1 MKRII
6 LLLSILFING
16 LYATNIDELFVKS
29 GNAIDRFMAIPEE
42 SIPPQ
47 LFRKCSAIAIVPGMI
62 RGGFILGAR
71 YGHGVVFFK
80 NGKDWSNPI
89 FIKMYGGSIG
99 WQMGLES
106 IDVVLFFMKKGI
118 ISDLINGKITLGV
131 DLSVAVGPVGRSA
144 LAGTDIKL
152 ESEVYSYS
160 RSRGAF
166 IGVALAGSSLE
177 PDDDYNEEFYQTI
190 YIKLDDIF
198 RKRFDNQYLQILKS
212 KLREY
217 SNW

>member
-1 MKRII
+1 MKRLVVM
-6 LLLSILFING
+6 LLFFWSGLF
-16 LYATNIDELFVKS
+16 ANIDELLVKS

-47 LFRKCSAIAIVPGMI
+47 LFKKCSAIAIVPGMI

-80 NGKDWSNPI
+80 NGNDWSNPI

-99 WQMGLES
+99 WQIGLES
-106 IDVVLFFMKKGI
+106 IDIVLFFMKKDI
-118 ISDLINGKITLGV
+118 FSDIVNGKITLGV

-152 ESEVYSYS
+152 ESQVYSYS
-160 RSRGAF
+160 RSKGAF
-166 IGVALAGSSLE
+166 VGVALAGSSIE
-177 PDDDYNEEFYQTI
+177 PDSDYNEEFYQTT
-190 YIKLDDIF
+190 YIKLQDIF
-198 RKRFDNQYLQILKS
+198 QRKFDNQYLQILKS

>member
-6 LLLSILFING
+6 VLLFVLLSG
-16 LYATNIDELFVKS
+16 LYATKIDELLVKS
-29 GNAIDRFMAIPEE
+29 GNTIDRFMAIPEE

-80 NGKDWSNPI
+80 NGNDWSNPI

-99 WQMGLES
+99 WQIGLES
-106 IDVVLFFMKKGI
+106 IDIVLFFMKKDI
-118 ISDLINGKITLGV
+118 FSDIVNGKITLGV

-152 ESEVYSYS
+152 ESQVYSYS
-160 RSRGAF
+160 RSKGAF
-166 IGVALAGSSLE
+166 VGVALAGSSIE
-177 PDDDYNEEFYQTI
+177 PDSDYNEEFYQTT
-190 YIKLDDIF
+190 YIKLQDIF
-198 RKRFDNQYLQILKS
+198 QRKFDNQYLQILKS